1 MKRTYFWL
9 IILGCCILALGH
21 SATASA
27 GVKNATTL
35 CIENKD
41 GSVLKFYLSE
51 RPKIIFKG
59 NYTIVQTAETK
70 LLQFRNLR
78 KAYFTDEDDPT
89 GLDNSEQRME
99 NNTHFSMVNGQWSM
113 NNFPPLTTVLVYTP
127 GGTLVSK
134 AQTNTQG
141 SATISLDNLPT
152 GVYIV
157 KAGKMKFKIA
167 R

>member
-1 MKRTYFWL
+1 M
-9 IILGCCILALGH
+9 
-21 SATASA
+21 
-27 GVKNATTL
+27 
-35 CIENKD
+35 
-41 GSVLKFYLSE
+41 
-51 RPKIIFKG
+51 
-59 NYTIVQTAETK
+59 QTAETK

-89 GLDNSEQRME
+89 GLDDSEQRIE

>member
-1 MKRTYFWL
+1 M
-9 IILGCCILALGH
+9 
-21 SATASA
+21 
-27 GVKNATTL
+27 VK
-35 CIENKD
+35 
-41 GSVLKFYLSE
+41 
-51 RPKIIFKG
+51 
-59 NYTIVQTAETK
+59 
-70 LLQFRNLR
+70 
-78 KAYFTDEDDPT
+78 
-89 GLDNSEQRME
+89 
-99 NNTHFSMVNGQWSM
+99 GQWSM

>member
-59 NYTIVQTAETK
+59 NYTIEHGVNDWGHSTPVGTINDYK
-70 LLQFRNLR
+70 
-78 KAYFTDEDDPT
+78 
-89 GLDNSEQRME
+89 
-99 NNTHFSMVNGQWSM
+99 NNTGNGT
-113 NNFPPLTTVLVYTP
+113 F
-127 GGTLVSK
+127 
-134 AQTNTQG
+134 AG
-141 SATISLDNLPT
+141 SATSGKPT
-152 GVYIV
+152 SPT
-157 KAGKMKFKIA
+157 
-167 R
+167 RTTQPD